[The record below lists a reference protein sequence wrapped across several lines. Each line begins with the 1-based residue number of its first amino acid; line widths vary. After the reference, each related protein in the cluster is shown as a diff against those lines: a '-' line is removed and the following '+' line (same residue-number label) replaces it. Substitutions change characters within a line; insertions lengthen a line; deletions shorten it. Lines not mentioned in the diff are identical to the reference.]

1 MFRLQFGQKE
11 AKQQVNEKNNCSIPE
26 FLEKM
31 KQSMDFLHFNITDDG
46 NLCIFYIKSVSE
58 EVVLKHYI
66 LSPIKRRLAN
76 IEKIEDLPNIIPIEE
91 IILSP
96 SIEEIREK
104 LLGGFILIQLQNS
117 SQKDNYALIRA
128 ESTVP
133 GSRIYND
140 TENEYSV
147 IGPKVG
153 FVESLDVNLH
163 LLRKGVVTE
172 NLIFKEVTVGS
183 ISKTQLAVGYLD
195 GITNKQHVNTV
206 MQRLQDIDFD
216 VPFDATL
223 VEQLIS
229 DNSNSLFPLLLST
242 ERLDRAMYAL
252 IAGQVIIVTN
262 GSPYILAGPTNLF
275 DFFVSPED
283 YYLPWIIGSFFRFIR
298 FFGALFSIFSSAIYT
313 AVLTYHYQMIPTD
326 LVGPII
332 FSRANVPFPPV
343 LEVLFLE
350 ITIELLREAGARLP
364 TKVGQTLGIVG
375 GIVIGQATVQAAL
388 TSTILLI
395 AVSLSALAAF
405 TTPTIK
411 MSNTIRI
418 LRFPLIILAGMMG
431 GLGLIIG
438 FTLILAHLIRLKSL
452 GSPYL
457 LPIYP
462 FRGIGSSE
470 AFVRYPFSMSAKRP
484 SHLRPISNWRFSPK
498 KAKTK
503 HNGDKT

>member
-1 MFRLQFGQKE
+1 MFRLQSGKKE
-11 AKQQVNEKNNCSIPE
+11 TKQQVNEKKNCSIPE
-26 FLEKM
+26 FIETM
-31 KQSMDFLHFNITDDG
+31 KQSMDFVHYNVTDTG
-46 NLCIFYIKSVSE
+46 SIRVFYIKSVSE

-66 LSPIKRRLAN
+66 LSPIKRRLES
-76 IEKIEDLPNIIPIEE
+76 IEKIEDLSNIIPIED

-104 LLGGFILIQLQNS
+104 LLAGFILIQLQNS
-117 SQKDNYALIRA
+117 SQKNHYALARA

-147 IGPKVG
+147 VGPKVG
-153 FVESLDVNLH
+153 FVESIDTNLH
-163 LLRKGVVTE
+163 LLRKGLVTE

-183 ISKTQLAVGYLD
+183 ISKTQLAVCYLE

-206 MQRLQDIDFD
+206 MQRLQDVDFD
-216 VPFDATL
+216 VPFDATM

-229 DNSNSLFPLLLST
+229 DNSNSLFPILLST

-262 GSPYILAGPTNLF
+262 GSPYILIGPTNLL

-326 LVGPII
+326 LVGPIV
-332 FSRANVPFPPV
+332 FSRANVPFPPI

-438 FTLILAHLIRLKSL
+438 FTLILAHLIQLKSL

-457 LPIYP
+457 LPLYP
-462 FRGIGSSE
+462 FRDINSSE
-470 AFVRYPFSMSAKRP
+470 AFVRYPFSMAAKRP
-484 SHLRPISNWRFSPK
+484 SYLRPKSNWRFNPK

-503 HNGDKT
+503 QNGDKT

>member
-31 KQSMDFLHFNITDDG
+31 KQSMDFLHFNITDNGD
-46 NLCIFYIKSVSE
+46 LCIFYIKSVSE

-147 IGPKVG
+147 VGPKVG

-216 VPFDATL
+216 IPFDATMI
-223 VEQLIS
+223 EQLIS
-229 DNSNSLFPLLLST
+229 DNSNSIFPLLLST

-252 IAGQVIIVTN
+252 IAGQVLILTN
-262 GSPYILAGPTNLF
+262 GSPYVLAGPTTLL

-283 YYLPWIIGSFFRFIR
+283 YYLSWIIGSFFRFIR

-326 LVGPII
+326 LVGPIV
-332 FSRANVPFPPV
+332 FSRANVPFPPI

-411 MSNTIRI
+411 MTSTIRI

-457 LPIYP
+457 LPLYP
-462 FRGIGSSE
+462 FRGIDSSE
-470 AFVRYPFSMSAKRP
+470 AFVRYPFSMAAKRP
-484 SHLRPISNWRFSPK
+484 SYLRPKSNWRFNPK

-503 HNGDKT
+503 QNGDKT